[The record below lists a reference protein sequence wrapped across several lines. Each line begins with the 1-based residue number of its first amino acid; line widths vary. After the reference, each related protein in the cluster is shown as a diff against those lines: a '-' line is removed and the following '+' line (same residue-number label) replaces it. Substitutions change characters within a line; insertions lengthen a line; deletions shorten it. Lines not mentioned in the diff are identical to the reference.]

1 MEMEMEM
8 EMIAL
13 SKENKAI
20 ICRGL
25 TNHKILI
32 RRLRWKRR
40 LRLKLLVRSRRDKK
54 IEGINRRKNRNN

>member
-1 MEMEMEM
+1 MM
-8 EMIAL
+8 AL